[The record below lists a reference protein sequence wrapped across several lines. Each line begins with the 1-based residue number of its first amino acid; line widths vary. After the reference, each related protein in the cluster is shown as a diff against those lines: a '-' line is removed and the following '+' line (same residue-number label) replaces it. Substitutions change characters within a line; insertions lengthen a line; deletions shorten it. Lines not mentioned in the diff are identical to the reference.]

1 MLEIMSKNRMT
12 KIVDVILENS
22 TMNNI
27 DLQIEAFKI
36 LCSKAPST
44 VQFLEKSV
52 EETDFCKKI

>member
-1 MLEIMSKNRMT
+1 MT
-12 KIVDVILENS
+12 KIVDMILENY
-22 TMNNI
+22 TMTKI

-52 EETDFCKKI
+52 EETFFC